1 MSCVGGTMD
10 TKGLTGVLGDKWG
23 DSMDEEK
30 KKQINAESLAIWKPK
45 RYETYYTLSFKHMNY
60 NVFIIPVK
68 WTDSSIDYIRLL
80 QGMVYRTY
88 EEADRNQQRDYEKL
102 TGLRLTDI
110 KLNPYI

>member
-1 MSCVGGTMD
+1 MD
-10 TKGLTGVLGDKWG
+10 
-23 DSMDEEK
+23 EK
-30 KKQINAESLAIWKPK
+30 KKLTDTSLASWKPK
-45 RYETYYTLSFKHMNY
+45 MYETYYTLSFTHINY
-60 NVFIIPVK
+60 NVFTIPVK
-68 WTDSSIDYIRLL
+68 WTDSCIDYIRLF

>member
-1 MSCVGGTMD
+1 
-10 TKGLTGVLGDKWG
+10 
-23 DSMDEEK
+23 MDEEQ
-30 KKQINAESLAIWKPK
+30 KKQMNAESLAIWKPK

-88 EEADRNQQRDYEKL
+88 EEADHNHQNDYEKL